1 MGRRRV
7 TALWAV
13 GCLALIAILIGVL
26 AVAPGGDPPK
36 WTEETLLVNGVREAD
51 GEPVALESTIYL
63 PARTPAPAVLLA
75 HGYGSSKAGVVGQ
88 ARGLVR
94 RGYVVLTWSA
104 RGFGGS
110 GGLVH
115 LDSPDY
121 EVKDAQLMLDELAR
135 RPEVSQDAKGDPHVG
150 VVGASYGGA
159 LALMLAGTDRR
170 VDALVPSITWNDLRQ
185 ALFPQFI
192 TRAGQ
197 ATAAEVK
204 PIAGAGVF
212 KRQWTALLL
221 GSSAAAGAGIGAGTE
236 VGDGA
241 ADGSAGAGSAGFG
254 SSGAAPTLPSS
265 PAAAGDPAA
274 LDFAT
279 LKRACGRI
287 ATDLCLG
294 YLQAATTGRPEPALL
309 KLLAAASPARV
320 ANKITAPTLLI
331 QGQTDSLFPLSEAD
345 ANARAIA
352 SAGTDVEVIWQAGGH
367 DGGIDES
374 DRLERITTDFLDRT
388 LGHSS
393 AETPAAD
400 VPNQRFRVT
409 VPDAVV
415 SIVDTNPA
423 PQLRAASAFPG
434 LGSRAGARAGAGGQ
448 PLTLQKLRLE
458 GRRQLA
464 ISPPGAVP
472 ASLTS
477 LPGVSGALGLLDTAS
492 GASSGG
498 AGARS
503 RAGSAAGLSL
513 GVLPGQHAAFQT
525 APLTTGISITGSSRV
540 TVRITATSADATLF
554 ASLLDVGPDGG
565 TALPRQLVSPVRLE
579 RLPAAGKVVT
589 IALPAIVRDVP
600 AGHRLRVVL
609 SSTDQGYA
617 VPVTARG
624 YQISLAGDS
633 VLSVPVIPLTVDQ
646 GGSSHPLLIAAA
658 LIGLAILVIV
668 LTFVLRHRWVRRRT
682 MVDVDPDLVDVP
694 LAISGLGKAYGDGF
708 RAVSDLSFRVETGQV
723 LGLLGPN
730 GAGKT
735 TTLRM
740 LMGLIMPTEGE
751 IRIFGHRVTPGAAVL
766 SRLGSFIEG
775 PGFLP
780 HLSGAENLE
789 LYWRSTGRREADS
802 GMAIA
807 LEIAGLGDD
816 VQRKVRTYSQ
826 GMRQRL
832 AIAQAMLGLPDLLVL
847 DEPTN
852 GLDPPQ
858 IREMR
863 AVLARYAATGRTV
876 VVSSHLLSE
885 VEQTCSHVVVMTGG
899 RLVAQGPVEELI
911 GAATSML
918 VDVDDP
924 VRAGRIAALVRG
936 LDEVQMTPTGLL
948 VRADLV
954 ARGELIRALVLAD
967 VRVDRVA
974 PQRGLEQTFLALI
987 GEAAD

>member
-1 MGRRRV
+1 V
-7 TALWAV
+7 TTFWAV
-13 GCLALIAILIGVL
+13 GSALIALIAVLSVLL
-26 AVAPGGDPPK
+26 AVVPGGDPPS
-36 WTEETLLVNGVREAD
+36 WTEESVLVNGVRETD
-51 GEPVALESTIYL
+51 GEPVTLDSTFYL
-63 PARTPAPAVLLA
+63 PSRTPAPAVLLA
-75 HGYGSSKAGVVGQ
+75 HGYGASKAGVVGQ
-88 ARGLVR
+88 ARMLAR

-192 TRAGQ
+192 TRPGQ
-197 ATAAEVK
+197 VTAAGVQ

-221 GSSAAAGAGIGAGTE
+221 GASAAAGAGAVPGADADAETE
-236 VGDGA
+236 AGG
-241 ADGSAGAGSAGFG
+241 GSAG
-254 SSGAAPTLPSS
+254 T
-265 PAAAGDPAA
+265 PAASPVLPPSPDDGGSPQA

-279 LKRACGRI
+279 LRLACGRI

-294 YLQAATTGRPEPALL
+294 YLQAATTGRPDQKLL

-352 SAGTDVEVIWQAGGH
+352 SAGTDVQVIWTAGGH

-374 DRLERITTDFLDRT
+374 DRLETITADFLDRT

-393 AETPAAD
+393 ADTPVAD
-400 VPNQRFRVT
+400 VPTPGFRVT

-415 SIVDTNPA
+415 SSIDTNPA
-423 PQLRAASAFPG
+423 PQLRAADAFPG
-434 LGSRAGARAGAGGQ
+434 LPQAGSVE
-448 PLTLQKLRLE
+448 PLRLQKLRLT

-477 LPGVSGALGLLDTAS
+477 LPGASVALGLLGTAS
-492 GASSGG
+492 SATSGG
-498 AGARS
+498 AGPRS
-503 RAGSAAGLSL
+503 GPRSGSGSGLSL
-513 GVLPGQHAAFQT
+513 GVLPGQHAAFET
-525 APLTTGISITGSSRV
+525 APLSTGMSITGSSQV
-540 TVRITATSADATLF
+540 TVRISATSADATLF

-565 TALPRQLVSPVRLE
+565 TTLPQQLVSAIRLD
-579 RLPAAGKVVT
+579 RLSASGQVVT

-609 SSTDQGYA
+609 SSTDQSYA

-633 VLSVPVIPLTVDQ
+633 ALSVPVIPLTVDR
-646 GGSSHPLLIAAA
+646 GDSSRTLLIVAV
-658 LIGLAILVIV
+658 LLGLAILAVV
-668 LTFVLRHRWVRRRT
+668 LAFSLRNRWVRRRT
-682 MVDVDPDLVDVP
+682 VVDVDPDLVDVP
-694 LAISGLGKAYGDGF
+694 LYIANLGKAYGDGF
-708 RAVSDLSFRVETGQV
+708 RAVSDVTFRVEAGQV

-740 LMGLIMPTEGE
+740 LMGLILPTEGE

-789 LYWRSTGRREADS
+789 LYWRSTGRRGADS

-863 AVLARYAATGRTV
+863 AVLGRYAATGRTV
-876 VVSSHLLSE
+876 VVSSHLLTE
-885 VEQTCSHVVVMTGG
+885 VEQTCSHVVVMAGG
-899 RLVAQGPVEELI
+899 RLIAEGPVDELI

-924 VRAGRIAALVRG
+924 ALAGQIAASVRNV
-936 LDEVQMTPTGLL
+936 DEVRLTPTGLL
-948 VRADLV
+948 VRADPI
-954 ARGELIRALVLAD
+954 ARRELIRRLVLAD

-987 GEAAD
+987 GEAD

>member
-1 MGRRRV
+1 VGSAL
-7 TALWAV
+7 TAFAAV
-13 GCLALIAILIGVL
+13 LVLGL
-26 AVAPGGDPPK
+26 AVAPGGDPPG
-36 WTEETLLVNGVREAD
+36 WTEESVLVNGVREAD
-51 GEPVALESTIYL
+51 GQPVTLDSTIYL
-63 PARTPAPAVLLA
+63 PDRTPAPAVLLA
-75 HGYGSSKAGVVGQ
+75 HGYGSSKAGVAGQ
-88 ARGLVR
+88 ARKLAQ

-121 EVKDAQLMLDELAR
+121 EVKDAKLMLDELAR
-135 RPEVSQDAKGDPHVG
+135 RPEVSQDAKGDPRVG

-159 LALMLAGTDRR
+159 LALLLAGTDHR

-192 TRAGQ
+192 TRSGQ
-197 ATAAEVK
+197 ITAAGST
-204 PIAGAGVF
+204 PIAETGVF
-212 KRQWTALLL
+212 KRQWMALLL
-221 GSSAAAGAGIGAGTE
+221 GASAAGP
-236 VGDGA
+236 
-241 ADGSAGAGSAGFG
+241 GAGSGG
-254 SSGAAPTLPSS
+254 EEEGAAPSQPSS
-265 PAAAGDPAA
+265 PNYAGGSQAMD
-274 LDFAT
+274 LAT
-279 LKRACGRI
+279 LKLACGRI
-287 ATDLCLG
+287 APDLCLG
-294 YLQAATTGRPEPALL
+294 YLQAATTGRPDKALL
-309 KLLAAASPARV
+309 KLLTANSPARV
-320 ANKITAPTLLI
+320 ADKITAPTLLI

-352 SAGTDVEVIWQAGGH
+352 SAGTEVQLIWQAGGH

-374 DRLERITTDFLDRT
+374 ARLEQITAEFLDRT
-388 LGHSS
+388 LGHHTSGS
-393 AETPAAD
+393 PAAAG
-400 VPNQRFRVT
+400 PTPGFRVT

-415 SIVDTNPA
+415 SSIDTNPA
-423 PQLRAASAFPG
+423 PQLRAASTFPG
-434 LGSRAGARAGAGGQ
+434 LPIAETSPGGAQ
-448 PLTLQKLRLE
+448 PLQLQKLPLS
-458 GRRQLA
+458 GGRQLA

-477 LPGVSGALGLLDTAS
+477 LPGASGALGLLGAASGSTGSGMGLQSGSGPASGS
-492 GASSGG
+492 GAS
-498 AGARS
+498 
-503 RAGSAAGLSL
+503 AGLNL
-513 GVLPGQHAAFQT
+513 GVLPGQHAAFDT
-525 APLTTGISITGSSRV
+525 APLAKGISITGSSRV
-540 TVRITATSADATLF
+540 TVRITASSNDATLF

-565 TALPRQLVSPVRLE
+565 TTLPRQLVSAIRLPHV
-579 RLPAAGKVVT
+579 PAAGQVVT

-617 VPVTARG
+617 VPIGARG
-624 YQISLAGDS
+624 YQISLAGGS
-633 VLSVPVIPLTVDQ
+633 MLSVPVIGLTVESS
-646 GGSSHPLLIAAA
+646 GSSHTLLIVAVLLAA
-658 LIGLAILVIV
+658 AILVVI
-668 LTFVLRHRWVRRRT
+668 LAFSLRNRWVRRRT
-682 MVDVDPDLVDVP
+682 VVDVDPDLVDVP
-694 LAISGLGKAYGDGF
+694 LDISGLGKAYGDGF
-708 RAVSDLSFRVETGQV
+708 RAVSDVSFRVEAGQV

-740 LMGLIMPTEGE
+740 LMGLILPTEGG

-789 LYWRSTGRREADS
+789 LYWRSTGRQGADS
-802 GMAIA
+802 GMAVA

-816 VQRKVRTYSQ
+816 VHRKVRTYSQ

-863 AVLARYAATGRTV
+863 AVLGRYAATGRTV
-876 VVSSHLLSE
+876 VVSSHLLAE
-885 VEQTCSHVVVMTGG
+885 VEQTCSHVVVMAGG
-899 RLVAQGPVEELI
+899 RLIAQGTVDELI
-911 GAATSML
+911 GAARSML

-924 VRAGRIAALVRG
+924 ARAGQIAALVRSLG
-936 LDEVQMTPTGLL
+936 EVRTTPTGLL
-948 VRADLV
+948 VRADTV
-954 ARGELIRALVLAD
+954 ARGQLIRALVLAD
-967 VRVDRVA
+967 IRVDRVA
-974 PQRGLEQTFLALI
+974 PQRGLEETFLALI
-987 GEAAD
+987 GEAD